1 MEVQLERPPLEA
13 RLERAR
19 MRLAAR
25 FPFFGVLCLHAEHVV
40 RADVETARTDG
51 RRIEYGEAYCGG
63 LDDATLT
70 GVMLHEVLHCALSHV
85 PRIRGRNPLV
95 WNLAADIVVNEVV
108 ALMADGVRL
117 PAGVVRNSRLASLR
131 TEAVY
136 ERLLA
141 DAVVVPVGFRGD
153 LVPTP
158 LGQRDP
164 WSSGAWESESEAGAG
179 GSRFRSPDPATA
191 VADERYWKDA
201 LAAARQLERSR
212 GEMSGI
218 YGPHGHGA
226 LGSMLERLVEEQ
238 LEPVVDWRAALWEH
252 VVRSPDDYSGFD
264 RRLVGHGLYLE
275 ELNTERLDVVVC
287 VDTSGSV
294 DQRMLAEFLAEVEA
308 IASAH
313 DTVRVTLFYADVTL
327 DGPHE
332 LHSAR
337 VLPTPRGGGGTD
349 FRPFFDRVAKDLQ
362 PHGVSVLVYL
372 TDGLGT
378 FPPHEPFGATTVW
391 AVPERGRAT
400 KDFPFGTV
408 IRMTPS

>member
-1 MEVQLERPPLEA
+1 MVVRLERSPLEV

-25 FPFFGVLCLHAEHVV
+25 LPFFGVLCLHAEHVV
-40 RADVETARTDG
+40 REDVETARTDG
-51 RRIEYGEAYCGG
+51 RRIEYGEGYCRD

-85 PRIRGRNPLV
+85 PRIRGRHPMV

-108 ALMADGVRL
+108 ALAGDGVRL
-117 PAGVVRNSRLASLR
+117 PAGVVRNSRLANLR
-131 TEAVY
+131 AEAVY
-136 ERLLA
+136 EWLLEN
-141 DAVVVPVGFRGD
+141 AVAVPSGFKAD

-164 WSSGAWESESEAGAG
+164 WSVGEGVSGPDAGAG
-179 GSRFRSPDPATA
+179 GRFGGPDPATA
-191 VADERYWKDA
+191 TANDRHWKDA

-212 GEMSGI
+212 GENSEI
-218 YGPHGHGA
+218 YGRHGHGM
-226 LGSMLERLVEEQ
+226 LGAMLERLVTEQ
-238 LEPVVDWRAALWEH
+238 LEPVVDWRTALWEH
-252 VVRSPDDYSGFD
+252 VVRTPDDYSGFD
-264 RRLVGHGLYLE
+264 RRLVGHELYLE

-313 DTVRVTLFYADVTL
+313 DTVRVTLFYADATL

-337 VLPTPRGGGGTD
+337 VLPRPRGGGGTD
-349 FRPFFDRVAKDLQ
+349 FRPFFDRVAKDIQ
-362 PHGVSVLVYL
+362 PHGVSVLLYL
-372 TDGLGT
+372 TDGYGT

-391 AVPERGRAT
+391 AVPERARAT

>member
-1 MEVQLERPPLEA
+1 
-13 RLERAR
+13 

-25 FPFFGVLCLHAEHVV
+25 LPFFGVLCLHAEHVV
-40 RADVETARTDG
+40 RVDVETARTDG

-108 ALMADGVRL
+108 ALAGDGVRL
-117 PAGVVRNSRLASLR
+117 PARVVRNPRLASLR

-141 DAVVVPVGFRGD
+141 DAVVVPSGFRGD

-164 WSSGAWESESEAGAG
+164 WSAGARASESEAGPG
-179 GSRFRSPDPATA
+179 GLRFRGPDPATA
-191 VADERYWKDA
+191 SADERHWKDA

-212 GEMSGI
+212 GALSEI
-218 YGPHGHGA
+218 YGNRGFGTLGA
-226 LGSMLERLVEEQ
+226 MLGRLVEEQ
-238 LEPVVDWRAALWEH
+238 LEPVVDWRTALWEH
-252 VVRSPDDYSGFD
+252 VVRSPDDYMGFD
-264 RRLVGHGLYLE
+264 RRLVGHGLYME
-275 ELNTERLDVVVC
+275 ELNTERLDVLVC

-313 DTVRVTLFYADVTL
+313 DTVRVTLFYADATL

-332 LHSAR
+332 LHAAR

-349 FRPFFDRVAKDLQ
+349 FRPFFARAAKDLQ
-362 PHGVSVLVYL
+362 PHGLSVLLYM
-372 TDGLGT
+372 TDGFGT

-391 AVPERGRAT
+391 AVPERARAT

-408 IRMTPS
+408 IRMAPS

>member
-1 MEVQLERPPLEA
+1 
-13 RLERAR
+13 

-40 RADVETARTDG
+40 RPDVETARTDG
-51 RRIEYGEAYCGG
+51 RRIEYGEAFCGG

-108 ALMADGVRL
+108 AAAGDGVRL
-117 PAGVVRNSRLASLR
+117 PAGVVRNPRLASLR

-136 ERLLA
+136 DHLLA
-141 DAVVVPVGFRGD
+141 NAVEVPAGFRGD
-153 LVPTP
+153 LVSTP

-164 WSSGAWESESEAGAG
+164 WLVGAVPGAG
-179 GSRFRSPDPATA
+179 DARADGARLRGPDPAA
-191 VADERYWKDA
+191 AAEDERHWKDA
-201 LAAARQLERSR
+201 LAAARQLERGR
-212 GEMSGI
+212 GDASEI
-218 YGPHGHGA
+218 YGSHARGA

-238 LEPVVDWRAALWEH
+238 LEPVVDWRTALWEH
-252 VVRSPDDYSGFD
+252 VVRSPDDFSGFD

-294 DQRMLAEFLAEVEA
+294 DRHMLAEFLAEVEA
-308 IASAH
+308 IGSAH
-313 DTVRVTLFYADVTL
+313 EMVRVTLYYADAVL

-332 LHSAR
+332 LQAAR
-337 VLPTPRGGGGTD
+337 SLPRPRGGGGTD
-349 FRPFFDRVAKDLQ
+349 FRPFFERAAKDLR

-372 TDGLGT
+372 TDGFGV
-378 FPPHEPFGATTVW
+378 FPTLEPFGAITVW
-391 AVPERGRAT
+391 AVPERARASRE
-400 KDFPFGTV
+400 FPFGTV
-408 IRMTPS
+408 IRMVSA